1 MDLREAIEEYVSKGV
16 RGKAEKEKVRKL
28 LLVDLEKHLI
38 EAGVP
43 YEISIESLKLNEG
56 FRGNLENTL
65 LSLLISATTSKEEIR
80 KRIVSFKNYLNKVHK
95 VDIVL
100 DEAFEVKIPD
110 KYERLVDL
118 LKMLQEGKTSDQIQE
133 QYNISKVTL
142 NEDIKKLIFGT
153 SILGQEVQ
161 IRDIDSEE
169 GHVTY
174 QSTCHPIF
182 LPLNLT
188 EVYYLLIG
196 LKSLAKDHDSFSGSI
211 YDNLANRVYSQLS
224 DYGKNKV
231 DNRCSQLNIWFPEED
246 ELKRYQKFRD
256 EEDMAKHVENTLS
269 FLWKAGIMCNIELS
283 NGQIFTDCYIDYDFV
298 NKKAYIKDVNKEK
311 IELDQNEIVDIQYK
325 YN

>member
-1 MDLREAIEEYVSKGV
+1 MDLREAIEEYISNGV
-16 RGKAEKEKVRKL
+16 RGKANKEKVRKL

-38 EAGVP
+38 DAGIS
-43 YEISIESLKLNEG
+43 YEIPIESLKLNEN
-56 FRGNLENTL
+56 FRVQLADTL
-65 LSLLISATTSKEEIR
+65 VDLLKSATTSKEEIR
-80 KRIVSFKNYLNKVHK
+80 KRVVSFKNYLNKVHK
-95 VDIVL
+95 VNIVL
-100 DEAFEVKIPD
+100 HEAFEIKIPD

-118 LKMLQEGKTSDQIQE
+118 LKILQEGKESDEILE

-142 NEDIKKLIFGT
+142 NEDMKKLIFGT
-153 SILGQEVQ
+153 SILGQEVK
-161 IRDIDSEE
+161 IRDIDSEG

-196 LKSLAKDHDSFSGSI
+196 LKSLAKDHESFSGSI

-231 DNRCSQLNIWFPEED
+231 DKRCSPLNIWFPEEE

-269 FLWKAGIMCNIELS
+269 FVWKARIMCNIELS
-283 NGQIFTDCYIDYDFV
+283 NGHVFTGCYVDYDFV
-298 NKKAYIKDVNKEK
+298 NRKAYIKAANKEK
-311 IELDQNEIVDIQYK
+311 IELDVNEIVDIQYK